1 MEFSAVW
8 NSAPYGIQ
16 RRMEFSAVWNS
27 APFGIQRRLEFS
39 AVRNSA
45 PFGIHRPFFVMSLVA
60 SSHTLKPLIT
70 GPKYFVSVSIPVAN
84 KA

>member
-1 MEFSAVW
+1 
-8 NSAPYGIQ
+8 
-16 RRMEFSAVWNS
+16 MEFSAVWNS

-39 AVRNSA
+39 AVWNSA
-45 PFGIHRPFFVMSLVA
+45 PFGIQRRLEFSAVRIQRPFFVMSLVA